1 MNAPFLIML
10 HNKVAV
16 LICKS
21 LADKPFLDQC
31 SSENTF
37 IVEINGTI
45 ACYVTKLYSSSLSL
59 ELCAVY
65 CLLFMNMWSDEYT

>member
-45 ACYVTKLYSSSLSL
+45 ACYVHKT
-59 ELCAVY
+59 VQ
-65 CLLFMNMWSDEYT
+65 